1 MRRALTAL
9 AGVVIGGAFYL
20 LLIDT
25 VSLPELYAGAGAT
38 LLAGIA
44 YEISREQGFAEA
56 SISPAWFARGWRVV
70 VRVPV
75 HVALVSREALAQLFT
90 LRQRRGVFRAV
101 PFEAGGDGSR
111 AAGRR
116 AITEALGSLAP
127 NTIVI
132 GIDPDR
138 NLLLVHQLYKQG
150 DREELDPMGLG

>member
-1 MRRALTAL
+1 MRRALSPAV
-9 AGVVIGGAFYL
+9 GVVIGGAFYL

-25 VSLPELYAGAGAT
+25 LSLPELYAGAGAT

-44 YEISREQGFAEA
+44 YEVSREQGLAEA
-56 SISPAWFARGWRVV
+56 SISPAWLASGWRVV

-75 HVALVSREALAQLFT
+75 HIALVSREALAQLFT

-101 PFEAGGDGSR
+101 PFKAGGDGSR
-111 AAGRR
+111 DVGRR
-116 AITEALGSLAP
+116 AIAEALGSLAP

-138 NLLLVHQLYKQG
+138 NLLLVHQLYEQG
-150 DREELDPMGLG
+150 GRDELDPLGLG